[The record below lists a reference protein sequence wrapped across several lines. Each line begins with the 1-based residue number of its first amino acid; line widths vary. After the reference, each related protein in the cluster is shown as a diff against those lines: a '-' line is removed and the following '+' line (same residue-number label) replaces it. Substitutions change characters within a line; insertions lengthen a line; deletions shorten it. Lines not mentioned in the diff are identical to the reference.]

1 MDMDIDYFLI
11 ENMNRIHEQDGSFY
25 AILFF
30 LNTTRWLKGE
40 VSVQEYLASID
51 DLCHQAKDLE
61 AGEREKLRTFLD
73 QLMVATFYGGKA
85 QLFSWSWKQKD
96 YRNASSKALHNCYAY
111 LLYWFEEETGEPA
124 EQMPYSEHIW
134 DDFQLCISKGI
145 RNRNQFWKGIM
156 ESYKRLKAA
165 NLLPPMP
172 IIHNLISR
180 HTKEIFI
187 FKNRYFAYLYQGVC
201 GITALFGVFFLCS
214 IGKLLYN
221 LLVLLPYNRLLL
233 YSGSNAYS
241 DRINEFLTLKYQLGS
256 VFIANRECIWG
267 MGIGFIFL
275 MLTNLVCEAYK
286 KRLLYSTPK
295 KYKFDKKM

>member
-1 MDMDIDYFLI
+1 MSDVDLCEIIMDRIKPKCGAFFASLSCINIIQWLTGKID
-11 ENMNRIHEQDGSFY
+11 
-25 AILFF
+25 A
-30 LNTTRWLKGE
+30 
-40 VSVQEYLASID
+40 QEYLASIN

-61 AGEREKLRTFLD
+61 ADEREKLRTFLD

-111 LLYWFEEETGEPA
+111 LLDWFEEETGEPA
-124 EQMPYSEHIW
+124 EQMPYSEQIW

-172 IIHNLISR
+172 VIYNLISR

-256 VFIANRECIWG
+256 VFIANRECIL
-267 MGIGFIFL
+267 GIGVGIVFL
-275 MLTNLVCEAYK
+275 LLTELIGERYM
-286 KRLLYSTPK
+286 
-295 KYKFDKKM
+295 KKMLSFRLVRRSF

>member
-1 MDMDIDYFLI
+1 MINIDNMPDLPSGGLAALYFFSST
-11 ENMNRIHEQDGSFY
+11 Q
-25 AILFF
+25 
-30 LNTTRWLKGE
+30 WLKGE
-40 VSVQEYLASID
+40 ENVQEYLASID
-51 DLCHQAKDLE
+51 ELCNQAKDLE
-61 AGEREKLRTFLD
+61 ADEREKLRTFLD

-85 QLFSWSWKQKD
+85 QLFSWSWKQKN
-96 YRNASSKALHNCYAY
+96 YRDAFLKALHNCYA
-111 LLYWFEEETGEPA
+111 LQDWFEEETGEPA
-124 EQMPYSEHIW
+124 EQMPYSEQIW

-165 NLLPPMP
+165 KLLPPIP
-172 IIHNLISR
+172 VIYNLISR

-241 DRINEFLTLKYQLGS
+241 DSINEFLTLKYQLGS

-267 MGIGFIFL
+267 IGVGIVFL
-275 MLTNLVCEAYK
+275 LLTELIGERYMK
-286 KRLLYSTPK
+286 KILSFRLARRSIWRKLSAR
-295 KYKFDKKM
+295 DNC